1 VAAACQGT
9 ETFVRHE
16 DVDMTL
22 PDAQPADEDAFE
34 EFYGGSKDRVLR
46 AVIAST
52 GDAHDAEDCTAEA
65 FARAYTRWSEVRACR
80 SPAAWVVRT
89 AVNLHID
96 RYRRHQSTLRL
107 LPALAGDD
115 VAVEQPLPLDPALL
129 DALKALPERQRQV
142 VALRV
147 LLGLSGDEAAHELG
161 ISAGSVGTHLHRALG
176 ALRPHVTRTDA

>member
-1 VAAACQGT
+1 
-9 ETFVRHE
+9 
-16 DVDMTL
+16 MTL
-22 PDAQPADEDAFE
+22 PDVPPVAEDAFE
-34 EFYGGSKDRVLR
+34 AFYGGSKDRVLR

-65 FARAYTRWSEVRACR
+65 FARAYSRWAEVRGCR

-96 RYRRHQSTLRL
+96 RYRRHQNTLRL
-107 LPALAGDD
+107 LPALAGDE
-115 VAVEQPLPLDPALL
+115 VAAEPPPPLDPALL
-129 DALKALPERQRQV
+129 GALTSLPERQRQV

-147 LLGLSGDEAAHELG
+147 LLGLSGEETALELG